1 MRIRMIAIAL
11 LGLSVCAGCQPPQ
24 LNIGGRDDRSS
35 STSAAQVATR
45 TSAAP
50 AGTVAGED
58 IAAAELSRLPVKGR
72 APMTGYSRDQ
82 FGPAW
87 TDDVAAP
94 GGHNGCDTR
103 NDILRRDLTAVT
115 LKPGSHDCTV
125 LTGQLADPYTGRS
138 IAFRRGSWTSAV
150 VQIDHVVALGDAW
163 ATGAQA
169 LTSAVRQDLANDPLN
184 LSAVD
189 GPSNVQKSDSD
200 AASWLPANK
209 GNRCTYVARQISVK
223 LKYRLW
229 VTPAERTAMV
239 RVLGTCP
246 RQKIPTESDPDVA
259 VPAPQR

>member
-11 LGLSVCAGCQPPQ
+11 LGLSVCAGCGPRQM
-24 LNIGGRDDRSS
+24 NIDARGAGSP
-35 STSAAQVATR
+35 STSAAQVSTR
-45 TSAAP
+45 ISQP
-50 AGTVAGED
+50 PGTASSESTA
-58 IAAAELSRLPVKGR
+58 IAELARLSVKGR
-72 APMTGYSRDQ
+72 APMTGYSRNQ

-87 TDDVAAP
+87 TDDVDAP

-103 NDILRRDLTAVT
+103 NDILRRDLIAIT
-115 LKPGSHDCTV
+115 LKPGSHGCTV
-125 LTGQLADPYTGRS
+125 LAGQLADPYTGGT
-138 IAFRRGSWTSAV
+138 IAFRRGSSTSTV
-150 VQIDHVVALGDAW
+150 VQIDHVVSLGDAW

-169 LTSAVRQDLANDPLN
+169 LTPALRQELANDPLN

-209 GNRCTYVARQISVK
+209 GDRCTYVARQVSVK

-229 VTPAERTAMV
+229 VTSAERGAMV
-239 RVLGTCP
+239 RVLAACP
-246 RQKIPTESDPDVA
+246 RQEIPIESDPDVA

>member
-11 LGLSVCAGCQPPQ
+11 LGLSVCAGCQPQ
-24 LNIGGRDDRSS
+24 LNIGGGGDRSS
-35 STSAAQVATR
+35 STSAVQATTR
-45 TSAAP
+45 TSAVP
-50 AGTVAGED
+50 GSVAGYD
-58 IAAAELSRLPVKGR
+58 TAAAALSRLPVKGR
-72 APMTGYSRDQ
+72 APMTGYSREQ

-103 NDILRRDLTAVT
+103 NDILRRDLTAIT
-115 LKPGSHDCTV
+115 LKPGSHGCTV

-138 IAFRRGSWTSAV
+138 IAFRRGSSTSAA
-150 VQIDHVVALGDAW
+150 VQIDHVVSLGDTW

-169 LTSAVRQDLANDPLN
+169 LTSALRQDLANDPLN

-189 GPSNVQKSDSD
+189 GPSNVQKSDAD

-209 GNRCTYVARQISVK
+209 TDRCTYVARQIAVK

-229 VTPAERTAMV
+229 VVPAERSAMA
-239 RVLGTCP
+239 RVLAACP
-246 RQKIPTESDPDVA
+246 QQRTPTESDDGVA

>member
-11 LGLSVCAGCQPPQ
+11 LGLSMCAGCQPPQ
-24 LNIGGRDDRSS
+24 LNIGGEGDRSS
-35 STSAAQVATR
+35 STSAVQAITR
-45 TSAAP
+45 PSEAP
-50 AGTVAGED
+50 GTVAGD
-58 IAAAELSRLPVKGR
+58 DTAAAELTRLPVKGR
-72 APMTGYSRDQ
+72 APMTGYSREQ

-103 NDILRRDLTAVT
+103 NDILRRDLTAIT
-115 LKPGSHDCTV
+115 LKPGSHGCTV

-138 IAFRRGSWTSAV
+138 IAFQRGSSTSAA
-150 VQIDHVVALGDAW
+150 VQIDHVVSLGDTW
-163 ATGAQA
+163 STGAQA
-169 LTSAVRQDLANDPLN
+169 LTSALRQDLANDPLN

-200 AASWLPANK
+200 AASWLPANR
-209 GNRCTYVARQISVK
+209 GDRCTYVARQISVK

-229 VTPAERTAMV
+229 VTSAEHAAMV
-239 RVLGTCP
+239 RVLATCP
-246 RQKIPTESDPDVA
+246 RQKTPTESDPDVA